1 MILDRVFITAAGLCG
16 AAGVALSAAA
26 AHQGGGNL
34 ATAAQFLLFHA
45 PALLAFG
52 LFGGGLMLRTGGAVL
67 FMGVLL
73 FSGDL
78 IVRHYAGDR
87 LFPFAAPAGGT
98 LMIAG
103 WMVIALSAL
112 SKSAGDADRRNRL

>member
-1 MILDRVFITAAGLCG
+1 MTFDRLFILAAGICG

-34 ATAAQFLLFHA
+34 ATAAQFLLLHA
-45 PALLAFG
+45 PALLAIG
-52 LFGGGLMLRTGGAVL
+52 LLGGWIALRAGGAVL
-67 FMGVLL
+67 LLGVLL

-78 IVRHYAGDR
+78 IMRHYVGEK

-103 WMVIALSAL
+103 WISVGFSPFL
-112 SKSAGDADRRNRL
+112 RRQPHG